1 MAESLKIIIFDGS
14 FKTTTF
20 INKLMKGLVQQHEVY
35 VLGFNEYLQQ
45 PVAGVRYISL
55 GSNQNYFRLARV
67 SITHAIKS
75 KSFITFIKALKHL
88 FLKQRK
94 VLQKQNLS
102 EVLKKIN
109 PDIIHLQW
117 LSNIA
122 VFEEYIEK
130 GLYVF
135 VLSQRGYHSNVRPFI
150 DVNNFDYLKK
160 WYPKISG
167 FHSVS
172 KAISLKGDM
181 VYSNSKKINHVVYT
195 GIDINEIN
203 FKKKYGKLPFLK
215 LISVGRPHWIKGYI
229 YALHSC
235 KQLKD
240 KGLKFTYL
248 IIGAADNEEL
258 QYMVSDFGLQD
269 YVILSPKLS
278 QSKVF
283 ALMQESSLLLMP
295 SIEEGIPNVVVEA
308 MTLGTP
314 VISTVCGGMK
324 ELITH
329 GIEGWTV
336 PLRDSEVI
344 TQTILDF
351 LKLPLNEIEVVRIAA
366 RKKIESQHSEQKM
379 VTDMLQLYEKTIK

>member
-1 MAESLKIIIFDGS
+1 MKIIIFDGT
-14 FKTTTF
+14 FNTTPF

-35 VLGFNEYLQQ
+35 VLGFNEDLLK
-45 PVAGVRYISL
+45 PIAGVHYISL
-55 GSNQNYFRLARV
+55 GSNQSYFKLIQV
-67 SITHAIKS
+67 SLVFALKS
-75 KSFITFIKALKHL
+75 KNLIALFKTIKYLC
-88 FLKQRK
+88 LKQRK
-94 VLQKQNLS
+94 VLQQLNLN
-102 EVLKKIN
+102 EALKRIN

-117 LSNIA
+117 LSNIV
-122 VFEEYIEK
+122 VFEEYLEQGDHKFI
-130 GLYVF
+130 
-135 VLSQRGYHSNVRPFI
+135 LSQRGYHSNVRPFI
-150 DVNNFDYLKK
+150 DVNNFDYLKT

-181 VYSNSKKINHVVYT
+181 VYSNSKKIDHVVYT
-195 GIDINEIN
+195 GIDFNKIN
-203 FKKKYGKLPFLK
+203 FKKTYNKQAPLK
-215 LISVGRPHWIKGYI
+215 LISVGRPHWIKGYT
-229 YALHSC
+229 YALNSC
-235 KQLKD
+235 KLLKD
-240 KGLKFTYL
+240 KGLKFTYI

-258 QYMVSDFGLQD
+258 QYMVLDFGLQD

-308 MTLGTP
+308 MALGTP
-314 VISTVCGGMK
+314 VISTVCGGVK

-336 PLRDSEVI
+336 PLRDSEAM
-344 TQTILDF
+344 TQTILEF
-351 LKLPLNEIEVVRIAA
+351 MKLSLKEIEAVRIAA

-379 VTDMLQLYEKTIK
+379 ITDMLELYKASIL

>member
-1 MAESLKIIIFDGS
+1 MTESLKIIIFDGT
-14 FKTTTF
+14 FNTTPF
-20 INKLMKGLVQQHEVY
+20 INRLMKGLVQQHEVY
-35 VLGFNEYLQQ
+35 VLGFNEDLSK
-45 PVAGVRYISL
+45 PIVGVHYISL
-55 GSNQNYFRLARV
+55 GSNQNYFKLILV
-67 SITHAIKS
+67 SLVFALKS
-75 KSFITFIKALKHL
+75 KSLIALFKTL
-88 FLKQRK
+88 KYLCLKQRK
-94 VLQKQNLS
+94 VLQQLNLN
-102 EVLKKIN
+102 EALKRVN

-117 LSNIA
+117 LSNISI
-122 VFEEYIEK
+122 FETYIEK
-130 GLYVF
+130 GLNDF

-150 DVNNFDYLKK
+150 DMNNFDYLKK

-181 VYSNSKKINHVVYT
+181 VYSNSKKIDHVVYT
-195 GIDINEIN
+195 GIDFNKIN
-203 FKKKYGKLPFLK
+203 FKKKYNKQAPLK
-215 LISVGRPHWIKGYI
+215 LISVGRPHWIKGYT
-229 YALHSC
+229 YALNSC
-235 KQLKD
+235 KLLKD
-240 KGLKFTYL
+240 KGIKFTYI

-308 MTLGTP
+308 MALGTP
-314 VISTVCGGMK
+314 VISTVCGGVK

-336 PLRDSEVI
+336 PLRDSEAM
-344 TQTILDF
+344 TQTILEF
-351 LKLPLNEIEVVRIAA
+351 MKLSLNEIETVRIAA

-379 VTDMLQLYEKTIK
+379 ITDMLELYKASIL